1 MIELRILDIYIFEF
15 RMTKIE
21 LMNEDSE
28 CSECGDRIEYTNDSN
43 DKGYRK

>member
-1 MIELRILDIYIFEF
+1 MIELRILDIYIYIFEF

-28 CSECGDRIEYTNDSN
+28 CGDRIGYRNDSN